1 MKKYLKPLLLLI
13 AVLIIVSCGQD
24 NESGFNI
31 TLKNTDS
38 YTYTYLD
45 HIEWQEGDEVKWTIK
60 TQAQNY
66 EISEIVKTD
75 SSNMKWE
82 YHYKPKEG
90 YVGKDHVILDIYTK
104 SSDGTYGTFTQR
116 LNFRIKKEN

>member
-38 YTYTYLD
+38 YTYNYLG
-45 HIEWQEGDEVKWTIK
+45 HIEWEEGDEVKWTIQV
-60 TQAQNY
+60 QAQNY
-66 EISEIVKTD
+66 EISEVVKTD
-75 SSNMKWE
+75 STNQRWE
-82 YHYKPKEG
+82 YHYKPKVG

-104 SSDGTYGTFTQR
+104 SSNGSSGTSTHR
-116 LNFRIKKEN
+116 LNFKVKK